1 MATYYREREW
11 DFIEDTTEYVLANLL
26 RDYGYPDI
34 PHEHLRDALADMY
47 TVTQKRWH
55 AEEDAIPTLQKLR
68 QLGYHIGIISNA
80 ADAQDVQRLV
90 DRAGFRAYIEQIV
103 ISADV
108 GIRKPHPRIFELAL
122 SYWGIQSRQA
132 VMVGDTLGADV
143 LGAINVNMP
152 SVWFTRRAD
161 TPDNRAQT
169 DIIQPDAVIRDLSE
183 LPELLDHWVSRRYK
197 S

>member
-1 MATYYREREW
+1 MPDSANRSPPYDFLAVFFDLGNTLIYSDTDFQEVSGQAALALAHTLKSICIDVDQQEFTTAFSKRLATYYREREW

-122 SYWGIQSRQA
+122 S
-132 VMVGDTLGADV
+132 
-143 LGAINVNMP
+143 
-152 SVWFTRRAD
+152 
-161 TPDNRAQT
+161 
-169 DIIQPDAVIRDLSE
+169 
-183 LPELLDHWVSRRYK
+183 
-197 S
+197 